1 MLPLSLDNNRLA
13 LSSLSN
19 NESFVLLRSHQKFR
33 IKYKKDSGKVFSIFI
48 GEDSDGKLFSINE
61 NAHDTQ
67 QAQALQSQGSY
78 RPGLL
83 TQHSHHD
90 HLTGKTSL
98 QDEASKLWR
107 YS

>member
-1 MLPLSLDNNRLA
+1 MKA
-13 LSSLSN
+13 H
-19 NESFVLLRSHQKFR
+19 RSHQKFR
-33 IKYKKDSGKVFSIFI
+33 IKCKKDSGKGFFNFI
-48 GEDSDGKLFSINE
+48 GEDSEGKFRSINE

-67 QAQALQSQGSY
+67 QAQNLQSQGSY

-90 HLTGKTSL
+90 DHTGSTSL
-98 QDEASKLWR
+98 QDQASKLWL

>member
-1 MLPLSLDNNRLA
+1 MNLLFCSEATRNLE
-13 LSSLSN
+13 SN
-19 NESFVLLRSHQKFR
+19 TKR
-33 IKYKKDSGKVFSIFI
+33 IQETFLIFI
-48 GEDSDGKLFSINE
+48 GEDSDGNFVSINE

-83 TQHSHHD
+83 TQHSYHD
-90 HLTGKTSL
+90 HLTGKTSCL
-98 QDEASKLWR
+98 QDEASKFWR